1 MAPCRNCKRVKDK
14 CKQFDIREKFI
25 DACANNELE
34 KVIACCGSLGLEVN
48 TVSEDGESGLRTA
61 VNNNSEDVVAW
72 LLAQPEIE
80 VNIVTNGITALMAA
94 CCDLVHPDIVRR
106 LAQAP
111 GVDLNWQDNELGLTA
126 AHSASETSN
135 GCVEVLARVPGVD
148 WNKKNG
154 ACETPLFWA
163 LRWGNPGSVR
173 TILAIPGVDYRVR
186 ANDGRTLAHAAVCRF
201 GASVEFVDL
210 LLGVEEVEWNDK
222 DVEGDTPLMKAL
234 KRSKFDIV
242 KVLLQ
247 SPRVDVTIADI
258 EGRTPEIWARLAT
271 FITFDDCNINY
282 QGEQYT

>member
-1 MAPCRNCKRVKDK
+1 MAPSCRNCKRVKYE
-14 CKQFDIREKFI
+14 FDIREKFI

-34 KVIACCGSLGLEVN
+34 KVIACCGSLGLDVN

-126 AHSASETSN
+126 AHSAAETSN

-148 WNKKNG
+148 WNKKDNDG
-154 ACETPLFWA
+154 RTPLHWA
-163 LRWGNPGSVR
+163 LSCGNVDGVR
-173 TILAIPGVDYRVR
+173 TILAIPGVDDRVR

>member
-1 MAPCRNCKRVKDK
+1 MAPCRNCKRVKDE

-106 LAQAP
+106 LVQAP

-148 WNKKNG
+148 WNKKNS

-201 GASVEFVDL
+201 GASVEFVEL

-234 KRSKFDIV
+234 KRSKFDV
-242 KVLLQ
+242 AKVLLQ
-247 SPRVDVTIADI
+247 CPRVDVTIADN
-258 EGRTPEIWARLAT
+258 EGRTPEIWARSAP
-271 FITFDDCNINY
+271 FMTFDDYNISY
-282 QGEQYT
+282 QGKQTT

>member
-1 MAPCRNCKRVKDK
+1 MAPCRKCKRVKDE

-25 DACANNELE
+25 EACANNELE
-34 KVIACCGSLGLEVN
+34 KVIACCGSLGLDVN

-61 VNNNSEDVVAW
+61 AENNSEDVVAW

-94 CCDLVHPDIVRR
+94 CCDVVNPDIVRR
-106 LAQAP
+106 LVQAP

-126 AHSASETSN
+126 AHSAAETSN

-148 WNKKNG
+148 WNRKDNLG
-154 ACETPLFWA
+154 WTPLYWA
-163 LRWGNPGSVR
+163 LSCGNADGAR
-173 TILAIPGVDYRVR
+173 TILAIPGVDYGVR

-201 GASVEFVDL
+201 GASVEFVEL
-210 LLGVEEVEWNDK
+210 MLGVEEVEWNDK

-234 KRSKFDIV
+234 KRSKFDIA

-271 FITFDDCNINY
+271 SITFDDCDNSY
-282 QGEQYT
+282 QGEQST

>member
-1 MAPCRNCKRVKDK
+1 MAPSCRNCKRVKYE
-14 CKQFDIREKFI
+14 FDIREKFI

-72 LLAQPEIE
+72 MVAQPEIE

-148 WNKKNG
+148 WNKKDNG
-154 ACETPLFWA
+154 WTPLFRA
-163 LRWGNPGSVR
+163 LLCGNLYSVR
-173 TILAIPGVDYRVR
+173 TILAIPGVNCTVR
-186 ANDGRTLAHAAVCRF
+186 TNAGSTVAHGAVW
-201 GASVEFVDL
+201 GGSVECVEL
-210 LLGVEEVEWNDK
+210 LAGMEELEWNEK
-222 DVEGDTPLMKAL
+222 NGSGNTPLMLAL
-234 KRSKFDIV
+234 KKNKLDIA

-247 SPRVDVTIADI
+247 CSRVDITVVDD
-258 EGRTPEIWARLAT
+258 EGQTPEMWAR
-271 FITFDDCNINY
+271 
-282 QGEQYT
+282 